1 MIGFRFLLHRLKSDG
16 LQTRQSVTY
25 RVRKKAKKA
34 GPIANFWP
42 NLARCRALISTL
54 QYLKGS
60 NICFKKTVNHK
71 SDIWNRISDPP
82 TKKRKTMINTA
93 TEGENHKK
101 REQIQRIKD
110 SLKQFKK
117 KKTQNILNSAP
128 KPYGNLA
135 THVAWHII
143 FVFIWF

>member
-16 LQTRQSVTY
+16 LQTRQPVTY

-117 KKTQNILNSAP
+117 NRKTFWIARPNHTGTSRRTSLDTLYLFLFGF
-128 KPYGNLA
+128 K
-135 THVAWHII
+135 
-143 FVFIWF
+143 